1 MPGFPQSPTV
11 SQGMRCVYT
20 HIYSHSDM
28 CIHSHIFPTLDIFL
42 SIASEEANTR
52 ISRLQSC
59 DLAALEGTGK
69 QRLKRR
75 KIILPCILGGLGRK
89 SGTGGMWTNTGRKA
103 SALIRSPSTCLGH
116 SRMDW
121 PLVLRSPSSWSTAWI
136 LRYASFIRANYTQS
150 KLRGIW
156 RLCVFFLI
164 IIIILTA
171 EPGWNLQGM
180 QQVQQIFVE

>member
-1 MPGFPQSPTV
+1 
-11 SQGMRCVYT
+11 
-20 HIYSHSDM
+20 M

-116 SRMDW
+116 SRME
-121 PLVLRSPSSWSTAWI
+121 LTTRPSVTQLLEHCLNPSLCFFHKSKLYTEQIKRHLEALCFFFNYYYYFNCRTWLKLA
-136 LRYASFIRANYTQS
+136 RYAAGSTD
-150 KLRGIW
+150 
-156 RLCVFFLI
+156 LC
-164 IIIILTA
+164 
-171 EPGWNLQGM
+171 
-180 QQVQQIFVE
+180 